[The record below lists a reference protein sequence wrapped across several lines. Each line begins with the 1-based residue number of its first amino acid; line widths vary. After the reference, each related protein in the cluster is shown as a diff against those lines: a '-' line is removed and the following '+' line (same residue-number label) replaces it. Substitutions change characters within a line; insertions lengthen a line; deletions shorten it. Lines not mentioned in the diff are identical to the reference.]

1 MEWSELRKEI
11 KDLKSNSDLTP
22 TAVAS
27 AGSELIYR
35 VLSEMYIGEP
45 DPLRKIAL
53 AISESR
59 PSIVALRNVSV
70 AVVRTAQEA
79 RVGDRMAAAGRAA
92 SRLKRIIDKTP
103 KELGRRGQPLIE
115 NNSNVA
121 IFSYSLAVGYATDI
135 GKDKISS
142 LIKIPSKSF
151 NNIEQQVSSIQEEK
165 IREVHL
171 EDIDFGIEK
180 TDCVLLGCTA
190 FLADGSIVAE
200 SGTKELVERCFE
212 SNIKVHFFADTL
224 KLAPWLPKENS
235 NEEFLDIIPGQYVDH
250 VITEDGIRRPDQLL
264 DAAADLAPMWEKLRT
279 GDS

>member
-1 MEWSELRKEI
+1 
-11 KDLKSNSDLTP
+11 
-22 TAVAS
+22 
-27 AGSELIYR
+27 
-35 VLSEMYIGEP
+35 
-45 DPLRKIAL
+45 
-53 AISESR
+53 
-59 PSIVALRNVSV
+59 
-70 AVVRTAQEA
+70 
-79 RVGDRMAAAGRAA
+79 MAAAGRAA

-121 IFSYSLAVGYATDI
+121 IFSYSLAVRYATDI
-135 GKDKISS
+135 GKEKIKT
-142 LIKIPSKSF
+142 LIKIPSKSLTNF
-151 NNIEQQVSSIQEEK
+151 GQQFSSIEEK
-165 IREVHL
+165 KVREIRL
-171 EDIDFGIEK
+171 EDIDFSIEE
-180 TDCVLLGCTA
+180 TDCLLLGCTA
-190 FLADGSIVAE
+190 FLANGTIVAE

-235 NEEFLDIIPGQYVDH
+235 NEEFLDIIPGKYVDH